1 MLKRAGLGLLLA
13 SVLTACGGSTSV
25 QSQCLGAS
33 TSCSGTCVELTSDN
47 LNCGACGNACAAGK
61 VCSAG
66 ACAVTCAA
74 GLVDCGGKCVDPMTD
89 RAFCGASGSCTGG
102 SAGAACDSGQVC
114 SAGACAL
121 SCQPGLVD
129 CGGTCLDPQNDP
141 RACGADATCGGGQTC
156 GAGFACDVGQC
167 VLSCQTGLVDCG
179 GKCIDPATDRT
190 FCGASGD
197 CAGTNDGAVCSS
209 GQVCSDGTCTTSC
222 PSSEYACGGKCID
235 PQSDPNYCGAA
246 SNCSGGAVCGPSSAC
261 YRGLCEPLCA
271 TGQVMCNGTCIDPQ
285 TDQAYCGAS
294 GFCAGATVGA
304 ACSAEQTCVAGVC
317 TPPPCTWTEAA
328 VYALDAAPAGSAQ
341 LKGLIGSQGPAAV
354 YGRTAWYQTSDWNFL
369 FVPLG
374 ALATTEVVAVE
385 ADTYLSNSPPTS
397 TGIGI
402 FQPVAL
408 GENQIGAIAEL
419 GWTAA
424 APWSS
429 QVITS
434 TFTAPGVWTAT
445 RTDSAPYFDGWHT
458 IRVEAVRSLCRFRAL
473 VDGTELRRWEHPGC
487 AISGTYVNLVGGW
500 NHAGWVAS
508 NVAWSNLKL
517 YGGSAA
523 NCVPAP

>member
-1 MLKRAGLGLLLA
+1 MLKRAGLGCLLA
-13 SVLTACGGSTSV
+13 SVLAACSGSTSV

-33 TSCSGTCVELTSDN
+33 TNCLGTCVELASDN
-47 LNCGACGNACAAGK
+47 LNCGTCGIACAAGK

-66 ACAVTCAA
+66 ACAETCSTGTTACPAASPTFCADTSKDASNCGACGIACDA
-74 GLVDCGGKCVDPMTD
+74 GLVCSNSTCV
-89 RAFCGASGSCTGG
+89 
-102 SAGAACDSGQVC
+102 
-114 SAGACAL
+114 
-121 SCQPGLVD
+121 
-129 CGGTCLDPQNDP
+129 
-141 RACGADATCGGGQTC
+141 
-156 GAGFACDVGQC
+156 
-167 VLSCQTGLVDCG
+167 
-179 GKCIDPATDRT
+179 
-190 FCGASGD
+190 
-197 CAGTNDGAVCSS
+197 
-209 GQVCSDGTCTTSC
+209 TSC
-222 PSSEYACGGKCID
+222 PGGEYSCGGHCID
-235 PQSDPNYCGAA
+235 SQTDPNYCGAA
-246 SNCSGGAVCGPSSAC
+246 SNCSGGAVCGPNSAC

-285 TDQAYCGAS
+285 TDQTHCGAS
-294 GFCAGATVGA
+294 GYCTGATAGAT
-304 ACSAEQTCVAGVC
+304 CSAAQTCVTGVC
-317 TPPPCTWTEAA
+317 TPPPCTWTQAA

-341 LKGLIGSQGPAAV
+341 LKGLIGSQGPATV
-354 YGRTAWYQTSDWNFL
+354 YGRTAWYQTSDWSFL

-385 ADTYLSNSPPTS
+385 ADTYFPNSPPTS

-500 NHAGWVAS
+500 NHASWVAS